1 MLGYRVSHYKIK
13 PDPERLRPL
22 MQLSLP
28 TSKSELQRT
37 IEMFSYYAKWIKKF
51 SQKIRP
57 LVQSNLAPSFP
68 LSKEASDSFET
79 LRNDLAAAFLTSID
93 EKLPFVVECDA
104 SEHTLAATLN
114 QGEKP
119 IAFHLRTF
127 SSNESRYSIAEKE
140 AAAIIDAVRKW
151 SHLLHGRKFTLV
163 TDQKA
168 VSFMLHPKRLG
179 KIKNNKIQMW
189 RVKLGNFDYD
199 IKHLPGKSN
208 LAPDALSRACS
219 ITPFTEDLSQLH
231 NKLGHPGISRLSHFV
246 RSKNLPFSTEDVK
259 KVCTSCKICAELKP
273 QFYRRPPERLIKSLR
288 PWDRISID
296 FKGPLSGKHKYLL
309 IVVDKFSRFPFA
321 FLCSNMTTETVMQC
335 LSELFCLFGYPLY
348 VHSDRGASFMSQELK
363 RYLTE
368 RGIAS
373 SKTTPYHPTGNAQCE
388 RINQTI

>member
-37 IEMFSYYAKWIKKF
+37 IGMFSYYAKWIKKF

-79 LRNDLAAAFLTSID
+79 LQNDLAAAFLTSID

-114 QGEKP
+114 QGGKP
-119 IAFHLRTF
+119 IAFHSRTF
-127 SSNESRYSIAEKE
+127 SGNESRYSIVEKE

-151 SHLLHGRKFTLV
+151 NHLLHGRKFTLV

-189 RVKLGNFDYD
+189 RAELGNFDYD

-259 KVCTSCKICAELKP
+259 KFAQVA
-273 QFYRRPPERLIKSLR
+273 
-288 PWDRISID
+288 
-296 FKGPLSGKHKYLL
+296 
-309 IVVDKFSRFPFA
+309 KFAPS
-321 FLCSNMTTETVMQC
+321 
-335 LSELFCLFGYPLY
+335 
-348 VHSDRGASFMSQELK
+348 
-363 RYLTE
+363 
-368 RGIAS
+368 
-373 SKTTPYHPTGNAQCE
+373 
-388 RINQTI
+388 